1 MGKEEWSEYTK
12 ESDFVIR
19 AQNGDLDKCRE
30 LLASGVNIN
39 ANNHRGTAL
48 GAAARN
54 NEIEMCRFLLSKGA
68 DIILHS
74 VEGETPLMLVWYTA
88 I

>member
-1 MGKEEWSEYTK
+1 MKEDDNMFVDEVLINVQAGNGGNGCMAYRREACVPMGGP
-12 ESDFVIR
+12 FGG
-19 AQNGDLDKCRE
+19 NG
-30 LLASGVNIN
+30 G
-39 ANNHRGTAL
+39 
-48 GAAARN
+48 
-54 NEIEMCRFLLSKGA
+54 KGA